1 MKASFVLFLV
11 FVCATINAQQ
21 QPVKP
26 ELSKMEWLVGSWKGM
41 SNNVPFYE
49 GWRKLN
55 DSTMINFGIEVK
67 GKDTIV
73 KAADQLA
80 IRGQDFFLGKLPNFW
95 LGARLTDNEIVLRN
109 DSLKYSNR
117 IIWLHTKEDHWFTI
131 LEHPVRTVYYDLTR
145 VAAFDPHVDKA
156 FEKYRS
162 SLK

>member
-1 MKASFVLFLV
+1 MKACIVLLLV
-11 FVCATINAQQ
+11 SISIVSKAQQ
-21 QPVKP
+21 PPVKP
-26 ELSKMEWLVGSWKGM
+26 QLSKMEWLVGSWKGI
-41 SNNVPFYE
+41 SNNVPFFE

-55 DSTMINFGIEVK
+55 DSTMVNFGIEVK

-95 LGARLTDNEIVLRN
+95 LGARLTDNQIVLRN
-109 DSLKYSNR
+109 DSLRFSNR

>member
-1 MKASFVLFLV
+1 MKGCIVLILVSVSIASK
-11 FVCATINAQQ
+11 AQQ
-21 QPVKP
+21 PSVKP
-26 ELSKMEWLVGSWKGM
+26 QLSKMEWLVGSWKGI
-41 SNNVPFYE
+41 SNNVPFFE
-49 GWRKLN
+49 GWRKLD

-95 LGARLTDNEIVLRN
+95 LGARLTDNQIVLRN
-109 DSLKYSNR
+109 DSLRFSNR
-117 IIWLHTKEDHWFTI
+117 IIWLHTKDDHWFTI

-145 VAAFDPHVDKA
+145 VAAFDPHVDRA

>member
-1 MKASFVLFLV
+1 MKTPIVLLFVLMAV
-11 FVCATINAQQ
+11 SAHAQQ
-21 QPVKP
+21 QPTKP
-26 ELSKMEWLVGSWKGM
+26 QLSKMEWLVGSWKGI

-55 DSTMINFGIEVK
+55 DSTLINFGIEVK

-80 IRGQDFFLGKLPNFW
+80 VRGQDFFLGKLPNFW
-95 LGARLTDNEIVLRN
+95 LGARLTDNQIVLRN
-109 DSLKYSNR
+109 DSLRYSNR

-131 LEHPVRTVYYDLTR
+131 LEHPARTVYYDLTR
-145 VAAFDPHVDKA
+145 VTAFDPHVDKA

-162 SLK
+162 TLK

>member
-1 MKASFVLFLV
+1 MKAFFVLIAFLS
-11 FVCATINAQQ
+11 FLSIKAQPPATRPQ
-21 QPVKP
+21 
-26 ELSKMEWLVGSWKGM
+26 LSKMEWLVGSWKGI

-55 DSTMINFGIEVK
+55 DSTLVNFAIEVK
-67 GKDTIV
+67 GKDTAV
-73 KAADQLA
+73 RVADQLA
-80 IRGQDFFLGKLPNFW
+80 VRGQDFFLGKLPNFW
-95 LGARLTDNEIVLRN
+95 LGARLTDNQIVLRN
-109 DSLKYSNR
+109 DSLKFSNR

-131 LEHPVRTVYYDLTR
+131 LEHPLRTVYYDLTR

>member
-1 MKASFVLFLV
+1 MILVLISISV
-11 FVCATINAQQ
+11 WSQQ

-26 ELSKMEWLVGSWKGM
+26 QLSKMEWLVGSWKGM

-55 DSTMINFGIEVK
+55 DSTLINFGIEVK

-80 IRGQDFFLGKLPNFW
+80 VRGQDFFLGKLPNFW
-95 LGARLTDNEIVLRN
+95 LGARLTDNQIVLRN

-145 VAAFDPHVDKA
+145 VTAFDPHVDKA

>member
-1 MKASFVLFLV
+1 MKAILLFILIC
-11 FVCATINAQQ
+11 FSNFLIGQQ

-26 ELSKMEWLVGSWKGM
+26 QLSKMEWLVGSWKGI

-55 DSTMINFGIEVK
+55 DSTMINFGIDVK

-80 IRGQDFFLGKLPNFW
+80 VRGQDFFLGKLPNFW
-95 LGARLTDNEIVLRN
+95 LGARLTDNQIVLKN
-109 DSLKYSNR
+109 DSLKFSNR
-117 IIWLHTKEDHWFTI
+117 IIWLHTKDDHWFTI

-145 VAAFDPHVDKA
+145 VAALEPHVDRA